1 MKKLFITLALVLALS
16 VCGAAKEYPQFGN
29 GGLFQRGEKV
39 EKTSEKVPGFPGHG
53 GTGNQNAPVGSG
65 IAVLT
70 TLGAAYLLGK
80 KRNENK

>member
-1 MKKLFITLALVLALS
+1 MKKIIVTLALVIALS
-16 VCGAAKEYPQFGN
+16 VCGAAKEYPQFGD

-39 EKTSEKVPGFPGHG
+39 EKTDEKVYGLPAQGE
-53 GTGNQNAPVGSG
+53 TDNQSAPIGSG

-70 TLGAAYLLGK
+70 TLGAAYLVGK